1 MARWNRTNFFSK
13 FDVDSVLECDLILNN
28 WEKFKIKRPTTFY
41 KVIEDDCGAMPRI
54 LSLKLYGRVDWW
66 FVIGKINGIEDWFND
81 LIPNQVLIVPDQLD
95 ISDWYMQIRGI

>member
-41 KVIEDDCGAMPRI
+41 KVIEDDIAQPRL
-54 LSLKLYGRVDWW
+54 LSLKLYGRSDWW
-66 FVIGKINGIEDWFND
+66 PWLGKVNGISDWWND
-81 LIPNQVLIVPDQLD
+81 LIPNQVLIIPDSLDFSDFYLQL
-95 ISDWYMQIRGI
+95 RGI